1 MASND
6 PGGIPQTPT
15 GVGSGLGVLLL
26 SFFIRDSW
34 MADASAAAGAG
45 GWSAINQFMV
55 QLQGMGATI
64 ALSAIG
70 TIIICVIVEKTVRFR
85 IEEEKEVVGLDYSLH
100 GEQGYGLIHS

>member
-1 MASND
+1 
-6 PGGIPQTPT
+6 
-15 GVGSGLGVLLL
+15 VGSGLGVLLL

-34 MADASAAAGAG
+34 MADASAAASG
-45 GWSAINQFMV
+45 GWSAINQFMI
-55 QLQGMGATI
+55 QLKGMGATI
-64 ALSAIG
+64 ALAAIG